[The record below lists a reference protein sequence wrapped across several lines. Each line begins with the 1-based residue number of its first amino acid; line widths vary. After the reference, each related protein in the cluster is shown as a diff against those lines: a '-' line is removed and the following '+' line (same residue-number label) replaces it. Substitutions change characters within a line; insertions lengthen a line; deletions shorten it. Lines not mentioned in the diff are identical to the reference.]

1 MAFFSDNAR
10 RQARMQA
17 ELNKFTNSESFQKKM
32 DERKHARQHI
42 ERDLFHEQQESLKF
56 FKDIGDEADA
66 DIIKDLDNSVWLYNQ
81 DRNWWREKH
90 SGELERM
97 RKKLALQENHSI
109 APFLAYRI
117 ADLAQPQGA
126 TIVVPHAAVRKF
138 SEFPKI
144 DEQLVKLYSGLNV
157 RTFSKAFTYGKS
169 RKTTGYDFIYQKT
182 TPYTK
187 GAPHESVKAVENIV
201 AQKGRAVAFDLE
213 TFGRHGDKLYDKMQR
228 ITEFSFSDGFGDFK
242 TGDFNIKKTYGSII
256 GLSGKEHKN
265 MLNLIDRFSRGEKMA
280 EGELVTLNRLA
291 LHGAK
296 YTHVNW
302 DEAKDGVVRFSSF
315 SEQKDITGANGTIEE
330 MIKGANLLR
339 EVGEYQEKTRVGN
352 EMFGWEKELASAIRN
367 IYANNLTAVSY
378 NGNRFDIP
386 QLDYLLHNKDLT
398 TEAFRKEMSS
408 ILGGDHLHFNNALD
422 AMVLPKEHMG
432 DPYTFWSNYMGDK
445 DKTDSL
451 MKWMKTQKE
460 TPKTQQTILAAT
472 AIKKGLSPEA
482 IHSGQ
487 THIAEADAIDLMR
500 VVFGSGF
507 YDPNS
512 SNSFITKKATKNA
525 VKLKGNSTQLFFAN
539 NSTWD
544 PHKHGVMSFAFDK
557 DTNQWWS
564 SDGVAIGEKGGA
576 RALYQ
581 APGIHRRGLYELS
594 GISKIES
601 DSPLMPILS
610 NHENMAGGDLFAMRW
625 TTHTKSKLASAHR
638 DIVLV
643 GKYQDLMDTV
653 NNLFTL
659 AGAKKTGNDKE
670 FLMENVPQEYRD
682 MLSTVVID
690 AEGNR
695 KYKTASLKDLE
706 EISDRA
712 FNDAAGRKARDKIA
726 SRDERLMQYVDDMD
740 KYVNEKLKE
749 KGLLKNQAD
758 ESTIEDLR
766 QEFRDKV
773 KAKTKEIEEK
783 QLSGVEVKFNEYDGS
798 LQDYFGYIDKETGQR
813 KAYADTMENMA
824 SLEKWARANK
834 GLIKASLTAVRD
846 HYGKD
851 ISLSD
856 DRAQFF
862 YHEIRDMFEEAA
874 IEKVGKAGAGYQVLP
889 RVASELN
896 KFQVDI
902 EGFYGVKSLSGSTMA
917 SIDINADYGV
927 VKSLM
932 RQMGRSANE
941 IEHAQEDEKLTLLAN
956 FQQRLLDQGIIKLD
970 DIADGRGQEYLVD
983 IENDTAAIAG
993 GKITHLMRERRKRNV
1008 WAGILSTTEQFDII
1022 DNLVNGGLTDDEI
1035 LAVSSKATGIDF
1047 QVATSFKP
1055 VAENGKP
1062 VWKKESKEGQDFLAW
1077 AKGVASDINKNIV
1090 FNNGFDVSQGTEKE
1104 EQEFIQKLVD
1114 TAGYSERDARKIYKM
1129 QRARYGA
1136 SQEMLEQIIGGIYSH
1151 GGAIGYNKDYGQFWV
1166 YNTAQDVRANNYT
1179 VIGLDRNVFSNGTF
1193 KRRLANGQEFGDEVG
1208 LYYSSKHNALIY
1220 TTEEGRLA
1228 RDGENLMNFMFNRGR
1243 ENGNLAE
1250 EVSGIFG
1257 MRSARYRQH
1266 SADYFGDRQ
1275 DRNLANVINIDETL
1289 HTIGQKDRKE
1299 IIQKL
1304 RDEGTQA
1311 ADIMIEHLEKIG
1323 DEGIKHAKR
1332 VDEINSLKNASSSL
1346 AAAYMRTLHILTP
1359 YIVDSI
1365 DSGRAEFL
1373 DLFEGDTTG
1382 AFQDILSH
1390 AGDTR
1395 GQVNIL
1401 SDSYRGLMSYDK
1413 DLNHISTKM
1422 DRAIPFNVERAAKI
1436 MEGRGVRFGA
1446 AFESMQEHMH
1456 MNAISEKLGHNVADT
1471 MVVNKLSADSESMRR
1486 LMRYAADKL
1495 GEDSFEYR
1503 QMMSIFTDEASGAI
1517 SARAADAGLTSEH
1530 FEQHVAF
1537 GKIARSD
1544 IENSRNFEK
1553 LLKAQ
1558 GKITFDADGMAHY
1571 ESNAGVYVESGEEL
1585 FTKASNSATYK
1596 DETVRAKQTGLLR
1609 SGIFKNGQ
1617 EMTDEAVSDYINQ
1630 NINKSLTGAEREQ
1643 AAWALF
1649 SKENSPFSHDF
1660 YVKSLD
1666 IDGHTKLTDY
1676 SEKQMSHVLMNG
1688 LGQGSQEVDKKIAS
1702 TLKELNAEKLI
1713 GRQIH
1718 VDFIQELFDTGT
1730 VKGTGFAAFVH
1741 GLTLSKAMA
1750 EKDKAKRERLLALND
1765 AKIEEIINKNFGG
1778 VAKFASAL
1786 LEERYRTNTVMDEA
1800 LRDIGIKEAID
1811 MFGHTAAGHKKH
1823 GGPSAFEATFNGL
1836 IDLKGFSIEEA
1847 KDIMEKNGAMKG
1859 IKIHEDTDGKKWA
1872 EFVTDD
1878 SHLSTKG
1885 LNKVTEK
1892 YFGGKDGWHDSMHQL
1907 STKYGDVMYEVART
1921 QVRVLP
1927 NYNYGKSGDRSTF
1940 KADERTIDALKS
1952 TVYTKD
1958 YIDKSSTAISDA
1970 FGDTAFSRAIQ
1981 DFTKSKKDGD
1991 LAYQTLV
1998 DDFMKDTFV
2007 HEGKGVQGAE
2017 HILKNGETA
2026 QTAEEGMAW
2035 LKEQGVDKKTA
2046 QRAINA
2052 LKKSNVQDATANR
2065 VLDLI
2070 EANSSTNAHEYNR
2083 SHKYSLE
2090 EMNNLGFTSLS
2101 IDDLRTNAR
2110 IHKTDDKFAE
2120 SLYGQAIVL
2129 DLHSNSLID
2138 GQIYTSD
2145 RDRTIALP
2153 FSALQQEDSTGA
2165 ARKSELQRQVARVT
2179 RLHDQYT
2186 SEYENHRG
2194 GGQDINEKRRSELM
2208 RETEKLRSM
2217 VAQEATDKNG
2227 TFKRASTTVI
2237 SDGTMYGTAQGFQF
2251 LGDGLDGAFGNAK
2264 FLDSGKS
2271 FTELA
2276 DIRNAKDAVLKGS
2289 GMDLGFLF
2297 ASTQHRDAIYSDE
2310 MFEQMAGGDKKL
2322 AKQLKEKTLGVLDK
2336 EGTIAVDQRYPLV
2349 SRDPVQAVNMHFSDI
2364 LGRDEFRTNLKT
2376 FRQQNGDYD
2385 SDKINAMIRKS
2396 EAEITYA
2403 DGRTVRAQVDFA
2415 AYRALS
2421 AMEGT
2426 NVKLLDDNFIEAKAG
2441 MVRNAVDITPYGQ
2454 PQESHWG
2461 KDGKHIADDS
2471 YGVSNLTEYTYDGDR
2486 LVNFE
2491 KKYTEE
2497 EIKTNKALLDQLNEN
2512 YKTSHA
2518 EDFEK
2523 IWDAEKGA
2531 AKDEA
2536 LYVQRM
2542 GNFVAQNYGKEEAAA
2557 FDEALHYRKW
2567 QMGMDERF
2575 TEAASKKAA
2584 GIMNKSLF
2592 EFSRIAHSQAKLT
2605 GKENAEVLIGLMALQ
2620 EGALTGKN
2628 ARGETDL
2635 KRAEELQKVWGDAV
2649 KAMYTGENREEAA
2662 SALQTFVGGVFKD
2675 RAKKEFGPRSAML
2688 GDTDELIENTTK
2700 LFGDIVRNTTIDQK
2714 EQKLLMT
2721 GISASGL
2728 KASDPLNYRSSHS
2741 VDSQLG
2747 KTAQVLNDMNAEA
2760 GVSGAFNDLDNA
2772 TSTAIHKNAEDA
2784 AQQMAEAASRNRNAR
2799 YRRAVVQD
2807 TAESAGK
2814 SFGRMLDI
2822 APIGGAGGK
2831 AIAAAIGIAAGLMT
2845 AGYASG
2851 PSVEHDVPTP
2861 AQTQAMQMSNDQGD
2875 QIAMQQMSLSDS
2887 NLNVMRGGPS
2897 SGYVININ
2905 AQTGQGQQAAVDA
2918 ISNAAS
2924 GLTPQTGSVNVNL
2937 STSVGN
2943 SLSQL
2948 QVNRMVAHA
2957 IGVA

>member
-17 ELNKFTNSESFQKKM
+17 ELNKFTNSEAFNS
-32 DERKHARQHI
+32 ERDKRHRIEEKLLRQHENELTNLQTQTDI
-42 ERDLFHEQQESLKF
+42 DNVAQREAEMRRSIDLFHSDRQQ
-56 FKDIGDEADA
+56 
-66 DIIKDLDNSVWLYNQ
+66 
-81 DRNWWREKH
+81 WRKEH
-90 SGELERM
+90 AIELERLGI
-97 RKKLALQENHSI
+97 KPLNHSI
-109 APFLAYRI
+109 APFLAYRM

-126 TIVVPHAAVRKF
+126 NIVVPHAAIRKF

-144 DEQLVKLYSGLNV
+144 DEQLVELYSGLNV

-169 RKTTGYDFIYQKT
+169 QKTTGLDFIYQKT

-187 GAPHESVKAVENIV
+187 GAPYESIKAVDNIV
-201 AQKGRAVAFDLE
+201 ANGGRAVAFDLE

-228 ITEFSFSDGFGDFK
+228 ITEFSFSDGIGDFK
-242 TGDFNIKKTYGSII
+242 TGNFNIKKTYGSII
-256 GLSGKEHKN
+256 GLSDKEHKN
-265 MLNLIDRFSRGEKMA
+265 MLNLIDRFSRGEAMA

-339 EVGEYQEKTRVGN
+339 EVGEYQEKARVGN
-352 EMFGWEKELASAIRN
+352 DMFGWEKELASAIRN

-408 ILGGDHLHFNNALD
+408 ILGGNHLHFNNALD
-422 AMVLPKEHMG
+422 AMVLPREYMG

-445 DKTDSL
+445 TKTDSL
-451 MKWMKTQKE
+451 MKWMKSQKE

-472 AIKKGLSPEA
+472 AIKQGLSPEA

-512 SNSFITKKATKNA
+512 THSFVSKKAAKNGI
-525 VKLKGNSTQLFFAN
+525 KLKGNRTQLFFAN

-544 PHKHGVMSFAFDK
+544 PHKHGVMSFAFDNESK
-557 DTNQWWS
+557 QWWS
-564 SDGVAIGEKGGA
+564 SDGIAIGKKGGA

-581 APGIHRRGLYELS
+581 APGIHRRGLYELA

-601 DSPLMPILS
+601 NSPLMPILS
-610 NHENMAGGDLFAMRW
+610 NHENMAGGNLFAMRW
-625 TTHTKSKLASAHR
+625 VSHTNSKLASAKR

-643 GKYQDLMDTV
+643 GTYQDLMDTV
-653 NNLFTL
+653 DNLFTL
-659 AGAKKTGNDKE
+659 AGAKKTQNDKN
-670 FLMENVPQEYRD
+670 FLMENIPQEYRD
-682 MLSTVVID
+682 MLSTVTID
-690 AEGNR
+690 ANGNR
-695 KYKTASLKDLE
+695 SRKAASLADLQG
-706 EISDRA
+706 IADRA

-740 KYVNEKLKE
+740 KYVNKKLKE
-749 KGLLKNQAD
+749 KGLFKNQIG
-758 ESTIEDLR
+758 ESTIEGFR

-783 QLSGVEVKFNEYDGS
+783 QLSGIEVKFNEYDGS
-798 LQDYFGYIDKETGQR
+798 FQDYFGYIDKETGQR
-813 KAYADTMENMA
+813 RAYADTMENMA
-824 SLEKWARANK
+824 SLEKWARDNK
-834 GLIKASLTAVRD
+834 GLIKASLAAVRD

-851 ISLSD
+851 ISLND

-889 RVASELN
+889 RVMSELN

-927 VKSLM
+927 VKSLL

-956 FQQRLLDQGIIKLD
+956 FQRRLLDQGIIKLD
-970 DIADGRGQEYLVD
+970 DIADGRGQEYLID
-983 IENDTAAIAG
+983 IENDTATIAG
-993 GKITHLMRERRKRNV
+993 GKITHLMRERRKRNA

-1035 LAVSSKATGIDF
+1035 LATSSKATGIKF

-1055 VAENGKP
+1055 VTENGKP
-1062 VWKKESKEGQDFLAW
+1062 VWKRDSKEGQDFLAW
-1077 AKGVASDINKNIV
+1077 AKDIASDINKKIV

-1104 EQEFIQKLVD
+1104 EQEFIQKLVN

-1151 GGAIGYNKDYGQFWV
+1151 GGAIGYNKDYGQFWA

-1228 RDGENLMNFMFNRGR
+1228 RDGENLINYMFNRGR

-1250 EVSGIFG
+1250 EVLGIFG

-1275 DRNLANVINIDETL
+1275 DRNLANAINIDETL

-1382 AFQDILSH
+1382 AFQNILSH
-1390 AGDTR
+1390 GGDTR
-1395 GQVNIL
+1395 GQVTIL
-1401 SDSYRGLMSYDK
+1401 EDSYRGLMPYDK

-1456 MNAISEKLGHNVADT
+1456 MNAISEKLGYNVADT

-1544 IENSRNFEK
+1544 IENNRNFEK

-1558 GKITFDADGMAHY
+1558 GKITFDANGVAHY
-1571 ESNAGVYVESGEEL
+1571 ESSAGVYVESGEEL

-1596 DETVRAKQTGLLR
+1596 DEVVRAKQTGLLR
-1609 SGIFKNGQ
+1609 SGIFKDGQ
-1617 EMTDEAVSDYINQ
+1617 KMTDEAISDYINQ
-1630 NINKSLTGAEREQ
+1630 NLSKSLSEAEREQ

-1688 LGQGSQEVDKKIAS
+1688 LGQGSQEVDKKIVS

-1718 VDFIQELFDTGT
+1718 VDFIQELFDAGT
-1730 VKGTGFAAFVH
+1730 VKGTGFAAFVR

-1765 AKIEEIINKNFGG
+1765 AKIEEIIDKNFGG
-1778 VAKFASAL
+1778 VTKFASAL
-1786 LEERYRTNTVMDEA
+1786 LEERYRTNTVMDEG
-1800 LRDIGIKEAID
+1800 LKSIGIEEAID

-1836 IDLKGFSIEEA
+1836 IDLKGFSIEEV

-1859 IKIHEDTDGKKWA
+1859 IKIHEDADGKKWA
-1872 EFVTDD
+1872 EFVIDD

-1927 NYNYGKSGDRSTF
+1927 NYNYGKSGDMSTF

-1958 YIDKSSTAISDA
+1958 YIDKSSAAISDA
-1970 FGDTAFSRAIQ
+1970 FGDTAFARAIN

-1998 DDFMKDTFV
+1998 DDFIKNTFV
-2007 HEGKGVQGAE
+2007 HEGKGVQGSE
-2017 HILKNGETA
+2017 YVLKNGETA

-2052 LKKSNVQDATANR
+2052 LKKSNIQDTTANR

-2090 EMNNLGFTSLS
+2090 AMSNLGFTSLS

-2110 IHKTDDKFAE
+2110 IHKTDDEFAA

-2138 GQIYTSD
+2138 GQIYTSE

-2165 ARKSELQRQVARVT
+2165 ARKSELQRQVVRVT
-2179 RLHDQYT
+2179 RLHDQYA
-2186 SEYENHRG
+2186 SEYESHRG
-2194 GGQDINEKRRSELM
+2194 GGQDINEKRRTELR
-2208 RETEKLRSM
+2208 RETEKLREM

-2251 LGDGLDGAFGNAK
+2251 LGNGLDGAFGNAK
-2264 FLDSGKS
+2264 FLDSGKT

-2276 DIRNAKDAVLKGS
+2276 DIRNAKDAVKKGS
-2289 GMDLGFLF
+2289 GIDLGFLF

-2310 MFEQMAGGDKKL
+2310 MFEQMAGGNKEL

-2403 DGRTVRAQVDFA
+2403 DGRTVRTKVDFA

-2512 YKTSHA
+2512 YKASHA

-2536 LYVQRM
+2536 LYAQRM

-2620 EGALTGKN
+2620 EGTLTGKN

-2635 KRAEELQKVWGDAV
+2635 KRAEQLQKVWGDAV

-2662 SALQTFVGGVFKD
+2662 SALQTFVNGVFQD

-2714 EQKLLMT
+2714 ERQLLMA

-2728 KASDPLNYRSSHS
+2728 KASDSLNYRSSHS

-2807 TAESAGK
+2807 TTESAGK

-2875 QIAMQQMSLSDS
+2875 QAAMQQMSLSDS

-2905 AQTGQGQQAAVDA
+2905 AQTGQGQQAAIDA